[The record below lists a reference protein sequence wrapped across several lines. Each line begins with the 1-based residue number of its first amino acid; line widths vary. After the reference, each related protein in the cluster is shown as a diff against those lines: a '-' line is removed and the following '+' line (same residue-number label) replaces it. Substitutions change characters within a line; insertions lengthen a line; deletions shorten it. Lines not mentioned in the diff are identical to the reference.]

1 MFFTFVTLKL
11 KQKLEM
17 GRAFEFRKARKMKR
31 WSAMAKTFT
40 RIGKDIVMAVKES
53 GPNPET
59 NSRLRAVIQNAKAAN
74 MPKDNV
80 ERAIKKATDKDTAN
94 YKEVLFEGYAPHG
107 VAVLLETATDNNNRT
122 VANVRA
128 AFNKCDGNLG
138 TSGSVVFM
146 FDHTCNFTL
155 KKEDIAM
162 DMEELELELIDFE
175 VEEVF
180 DDEEGVIIYAPFEQ
194 FGALQSYF
202 ETQEIEI
209 ISSGFERIPATTTKL
224 NEEQQ
229 ADVEKLLEK
238 LEEDDD
244 VQNVYH
250 SMEM

>member
-1 MFFTFVTLKL
+1 
-11 KQKLEM
+11 M

-31 WSAMAKTFT
+31 WGAMSKTFT
-40 RIGKDIVMAVKES
+40 KIGKEISMAVKEG
-53 GPNPET
+53 GPSPDSNA
-59 NSRLRAVIQNAKAAN
+59 RLRAVIQNAKAAN

-80 ERAIKKATDKDTAN
+80 ERAIKKASEKDTAA

-107 VAVLLETATDNNNRT
+107 IAILVETATDNNNRT

-128 AFNKCDGNLG
+128 AFNKCEGTFG

-146 FDHTCNFTL
+146 FDHTCNFRVKTEDL
-155 KKEDIAM
+155 KIDL
-162 DMEELELELIDFE
+162 EEFELELIDFD

-180 DDEEGVIIYAPFEQ
+180 EDEDGILIYAPFEQ
-194 FGALQSYF
+194 FGAIQKYL
-202 ETQEIEI
+202 EENNLEIL
-209 ISSGFERIPATTTKL
+209 SSGFERISTSTKKL
-224 NEEQQ
+224 NEEEF

-238 LEEDDD
+238 LEDEED

>member
-1 MFFTFVTLKL
+1 
-11 KQKLEM
+11 M

-40 RIGKDIVMAVKES
+40 RIGKDIVMAVKEG

-74 MPKDNV
+74 MPKDNI
-80 ERAIKKATDKDTAN
+80 ERAIKKASDKNTEN

-107 VAVLLETATDNNNRT
+107 IAVLVETATDNNNRT

-128 AFNKCDGNLG
+128 AFNKCNGNLG

-146 FDHTCNFTL
+146 FDHTCNFTVN
-155 KKEDIAM
+155 KKNVEDL
-162 DMEELELELIDFE
+162 EELELELIDFE
-175 VEEVF
+175 VEEIF
-180 DDEEGVIIYAPFEQ
+180 DDEEGIIVYAPFEQ
-194 FGALQSYF
+194 FGSLQSYF
-202 ETQEIEI
+202 EENSIEI
-209 ISSGFERIPATTTKL
+209 VSSGFERIPTTTKAL
-224 NEEQQ
+224 SDEEKE
-229 ADVEKLLEK
+229 DVDKLLER

-250 SMEM
+250 SMQDS

>member
-1 MFFTFVTLKL
+1 
-11 KQKLEM
+11 M
-17 GRAFEFRKARKMKR
+17 GRAFELRKGRKMKR

-40 RIGKDIVMAVKES
+40 RIGKDIVMAINE
-53 GPNPET
+53 GGGNPDT
-59 NSRLRAVIQNAKAAN
+59 NSRLRAVMQNAKAAN

-80 ERAIKKATDKDTAN
+80 ERAIKKAADKDTSN

-107 VAVLLETATDNNNRT
+107 IAVIVETATDNNNRT

-146 FDHTCNFTL
+146 FDHTCTFTL
-155 KKEDIAM
+155 NKENITTEL
-162 DMEELELELIDFE
+162 EELELELIDFD

-180 DDEEGVIIYAPFEQ
+180 EDEEGIIIYAPFEQ

-202 ETQEIEI
+202 EENNIEI
-209 ISSGFERIPATTTKL
+209 LSSGFERIPTTTVKL
-224 NEEQQ
+224 SEEQQ
-229 ADVEKLLEK
+229 ADVEKLLER

-250 SMEM
+250 SLEM